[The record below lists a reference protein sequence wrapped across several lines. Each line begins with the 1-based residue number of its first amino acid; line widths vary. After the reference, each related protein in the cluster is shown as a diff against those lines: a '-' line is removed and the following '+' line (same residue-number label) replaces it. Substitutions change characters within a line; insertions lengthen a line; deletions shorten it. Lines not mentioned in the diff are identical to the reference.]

1 MPLRRR
7 NPFGVSRRVGPGGGR
22 ALAAGGLLVGG
33 AAVVNH
39 RLRNAGEGTSAGIGG
54 EERVYRWREGR
65 IAYSV
70 AGEEDA
76 APLVLV
82 HSPQMGA
89 SSFEFRRN
97 MLPLARRFR
106 VYAPDFLGY
115 GRSDK
120 PRRRY
125 TPEDF
130 AAQVEDFVRE
140 EIGRPAH
147 LLASSLSCALT
158 MPAAVRSPRLF
169 GRLVFVCPTGYA
181 ALARPS
187 GKLGQTIEAGLISPI
202 VGESV
207 YHALTSR
214 RALRF
219 YLERALYHDPDLVTP
234 QLVEGY
240 YAASHR
246 EGARYAAAAF
256 VSGRLNQDAGP
267 YFPRLPQRIL
277 ICWGQEARALPAG
290 LIHDFLLRNPRAEP
304 RFFRE
309 AALMPHDER
318 PEAFNREVEEF
329 LTRE

>member
-1 MPLRRR
+1 MR
-7 NPFGVSRRVGPGGGR
+7 SRML
-22 ALAAGGLLVGG
+22 LAAGLMAGG
-33 AAVVNH
+33 IKMINH
-39 RLRNAGEGTSAGIGG
+39 RLRNAGEDAAAHTVG
-54 EERVYRWREGR
+54 EERIYHWREGKVV
-65 IAYSV
+65 YSV

-76 APLVLV
+76 PPLVLV
-82 HSPQMGA
+82 HSPQVGA

-97 MLPLARRFR
+97 MFPLARRFR

-130 AAQVEDFVRE
+130 TAQLEDFVRE
-140 EIGRPAH
+140 VIGRPAH
-147 LLASSLSCALT
+147 LVASSLSCALI

-187 GKLGQTIEAGLISPI
+187 GRLGRSIEAWLTLPV
-202 VGESV
+202 VGEGV

-219 YLERALYHDPDLVTP
+219 YLGRSVYHDPELVSP
-234 QLVEGY
+234 EVVESY

-246 EGARYAAAAF
+246 RGARYAAAAF
-256 VSGRLNQDAGP
+256 ISGRLNQDAGP
-267 YFPRLPQRIL
+267 YFPRLRQRIL

-290 LIHDFLLRNPRAEP
+290 LIHDFLLRNPRSEP
-304 RFFRE
+304 RFFRD

-318 PEAFNREVEEF
+318 AEAFNREVEEF